1 MTIFR
6 RISKLLAAPM
16 AAVMFL
22 VSVPIGAASAGL
34 IPTDRVVER
43 GAVEADRAAKRTRN
57 LLQRDDVRAQLIGLG
72 VDPAMAV
79 SRAAG
84 LSDTEIRDIAGRLDQ
99 LPAGQDVFGAVLGT
113 ALIIF
118 LILLIT
124 DILGLTDVYPFVR
137 R

>member
-1 MTIFR
+1 M
-6 RISKLLAAPM
+6 
-16 AAVMFL
+16 
-22 VSVPIGAASAGL
+22 

-43 GAVEADRAAKRTRN
+43 GAVEADRARIADF
-57 LLQRDDVRAQLIGLG
+57 LARDDVRAQLIGLG

-99 LPAGQDVFGAVLGT
+99 LPAGQDFLGAVLGT